1 MVENV
6 KREKGPFEYLFLDIE
21 WNQAPGTSGLDGRE
35 AIQIGVVAA
44 DAQIQKVKTFSKAI
58 RLSDPKVFNEET
70 EIISHSTIAHVMR
83 GNEEK
88 AVLEKFAQ
96 SFPQYC
102 HLIVWRRDAYELFL
116 RDMRKYGIT
125 IKRHRVVVLQDVLGV
140 IAGNSNNRIGFEKAL
155 ICSGVK
161 YVPNYL
167 HYAKHDANYLYQ
179 LFYQCF
185 QQYSTLFSP
194 TIYLVPEIIKYD
206 EKRTIIHVH
215 IPPSAEVHSF
225 KKIIYDRVD
234 DADVKVTA
242 TSAIAQMYIRKQNIF
257 TERKIYPYAKMEDLR
272 LDLLPKIRIMA
283 QNHAGGQ
290 HPWTAMDDQELLKSA
305 GLYGR
310 DIVTGE
316 EGFNLAAIM
325 LLGKDDVILNVAPTY
340 VTDALV
346 RKVNVDRY
354 DDREIV
360 KTNLIDSYSQLLDFG
375 RKNLP
380 DKFFL
385 EDTVNK
391 SLRNTIV
398 REMVSNTLMH
408 REFTSSYTA
417 KFVIEKNR
425 MYVENANRATQ
436 EGFITVDN
444 LEPNPKNPV
453 IAAFFRNIGYA
464 DQLGSGVRKLF
475 KYSKYYSGKDPQ
487 FVEDDIF
494 RIIVPLDDEYS
505 FDYSTENR
513 NNTVSEQKNADKMPI
528 SADKMPISAD
538 KVPTNDLPVQQRSII
553 QFVERKGQITS
564 RQVEEL
570 LEVKQRRARGIL
582 GELVNMG
589 LLERQG
595 SYKSTVYVLKNGR

>member
-1 MVENV
+1 MNLNELQSILTIGETVAVEF
-6 KREKGPFEYLFLDIE
+6 KRCGNGIENDTYETVCSFLNRFGGDLFMGVLDD
-21 WNQAPGTSGLDGRE
+21 GTVE
-35 AIQIGVVAA
+35 GV
-44 DAQIQKVKTFSKAI
+44 
-58 RLSDPKVFNEET
+58 P
-70 EIISHSTIAHVMR
+70 
-83 GNEEK
+83 EK
-88 AVLEKFAQ
+88 AA
-96 SFPQYC
+96 P
-102 HLIVWRRDAYELFL
+102 
-116 RDMRKYGIT
+116 DMVKNF
-125 IKRHRVVVLQDVLGV
+125 IKV
-140 IAGNSNNRIGFEKAL
+140 ISNP
-155 ICSGVK
+155 V
-161 YVPNYL
+161 
-167 HYAKHDANYLYQ
+167 
-179 LFYQCF
+179 
-185 QQYSTLFSP
+185 LFSP
-194 TIYLVPEIIKYD
+194 TIYLAPEIIKYD
-206 EKRTIIHVH
+206 EKRMIIHVH

-225 KKIIYDRVD
+225 KKVIYDRVA

-316 EGFNLAAIM
+316 EGLNLAAIM

-360 KTNLIDSYSQLLDFG
+360 KTNLIESYSQLLDFG

-436 EGFITVDN
+436 EGLITVDN

-475 KYSKYYSGKDPQ
+475 KYSKYYSGRDPQ

-513 NNTVSEQKNADKMPI
+513 DNTVSENAGKVPINADKMPI
-528 SADKMPISAD
+528 NSLSA
-538 KVPTNDLPVQQRSII
+538 QQRSII
-553 QFVERKGQITS
+553 QFAEGKGQITS

-570 LEVKQRRARGIL
+570 LEVKQRRARSIL
-582 GELVNMG
+582 GELVDMG
-589 LLERQG
+589 ILERQG